1 MMKTFWLILLPTL
14 GAAAGTSDWLP
25 APANWDTSAVPAVDL
40 STFLDKPAGAHG
52 PITIRDGHLVK
63 PDGSRWRIWGV
74 NFTGGACF
82 PEKEDA
88 PRVAQHLAHL
98 GINCVRFHFL
108 DSNWGREASLWDPE
122 RDDTQALD
130 PRQMDRLD
138 CLVKALKDQGIYSN
152 FNLNVGRV
160 YRPGDKVR
168 DHMWIGLGKAL
179 QYFDSR
185 IQELHRD
192 YARLL
197 LTHRNPYTDTEYR
210 YEPALAI
217 VELVNENSIMES
229 WFNGR
234 LRGKQNQKG
243 AGTWSDIPASYARDL
258 TEHYNRWL
266 TQALGEKKLAS
277 LRRSLGL
284 GENEPVPRLQPEDF
298 DGADAKRFQEEA
310 RFYMSLEATYFRM
323 MERTIKGRLGAR
335 PLLVAN
341 SDHNHYKSSYPLL
354 QSMSLLDVVDGHIY
368 WQHPSYTRDPNTG
381 KRGFRIKNT
390 PMVDAPEQSTVVQL
404 ARSRVAGKPYTVS
417 ETNHPFPNEYA
428 CEGIPILAAYALL
441 HDWDGLF
448 FYTFAHS
455 DPREWRTRRPGHF
468 DIGVDPVKR
477 ISLAA
482 AGCMFHRGDVQPA
495 QTTVYRSYTEAQ
507 VIGSLRLE
515 PSRYRPFF
523 TPGFTNELCL
533 RHGMAIRSF
542 TGGASF
548 IPPYKRDSRLT
559 SDTGELAWN
568 TTGGKGLVT
577 IDTQR
582 TQAFIGHVQNA
593 PPALPNI
600 EIDMETA
607 FACVLLTSLDS
618 KPLAASHRMLLC
630 TTARSALTGMQW
642 NEQRTS
648 LTDWGQLPMV
658 IEPVAGRV
666 TLRNLQSA
674 KSLLVRTLDTNGWPD
689 PAPKTVQV
697 SDNHVEIAL
706 GRNTT
711 PWLIIE
717 RF

>member
-1 MMKTFWLILLPTL
+1 
-14 GAAAGTSDWLP
+14 
-25 APANWDTSAVPAVDL
+25 VDL
-40 STFLDKPAGAHG
+40 SGLLDKPAGAHG
-52 PITIRDGHLVK
+52 PMTLRDGHFVK
-63 PDGSRWRIWGV
+63 PDGTRWRIWGV

-88 PRVAQHLAHL
+88 PRVARHLARL

-138 CLVKALKDQGIYSN
+138 CFVKALKDRGIYSN

-160 YRPGDKVR
+160 YRPGDRVR
-168 DHMWIGLGKAL
+168 DHEWIGLGKAL
-179 QYFDSR
+179 QYFDPR

-217 VELVNENSIMES
+217 VELVNENSIVES

-234 LRGKQNQKG
+234 LRGKQNSKG
-243 AGTWSDIPASYARDL
+243 AGTWSDIPASYAQDL

-266 TQALGEKKLAS
+266 TQTLDETQLAS
-277 LRRSLGL
+277 LRRSLDL
-284 GENEPVPRLQPEDF
+284 GENDPVPRLQPEDF
-298 DGADAKRFQEEA
+298 DAAAADRFQWEA
-310 RFYMSLEATYFRM
+310 RFYMSLEAGYFRM
-323 MERTIKGRLGAR
+323 MEQTLKESLGLRA
-335 PLLVAN
+335 LVVAN
-341 SDHNHYKSSYPLL
+341 SDHNHYRSGYPLL
-354 QSMSLLDVVDGHIY
+354 RSMSLLDAVDGHIY
-368 WQHPSYTRDPNTG
+368 WQHPNYITDPDTG
-381 KRGFRIKNT
+381 KRGFHIKNT

-455 DPREWRTRRPGHF
+455 DPREWATRRPGHF

-477 ISLAA
+477 ISLAG

-495 QTTVYRSYTEAQ
+495 RTTVYRSYTETQ
-507 VIGSLRLE
+507 VIESLRLDT
-515 PSRYRPFF
+515 SRYRPFF
-523 TPGFTNELCL
+523 TPGFANELCL
-533 RHGMAIRSF
+533 VHGTAIRSF
-542 TGGASF
+542 EQEAASY
-548 IPPYKRDSRLT
+548 PPFKSTTHLR
-559 SDTGELAWN
+559 SDTGELMWRKTA
-568 TTGGKGLVT
+568 GKGLVT
-577 IDTQR
+577 INTR
-582 TQAFIGHVQNA
+582 HTQAYIGHVQTHG
-593 PPALPNI
+593 PALPNLA
-600 EIDMETA
+600 IDMETP
-607 FACVLLTSLDS
+607 FASIFLTSLDGAS
-618 KPLAASHRMLLC
+618 LAASRRMLLC
-630 TTARSALTGMQW
+630 TTARSALTDMQW
-642 NEQRTS
+642 NEARTS

-658 IEPVAGRV
+658 IEPVLGRV

-674 KSLLVRTLDTNGWPD
+674 TSLQVRPLDANGLPG
-689 PAPKTVQV
+689 PTPKTVPV
-697 SDNHVEIAL
+697 RDNQIEIVL
-706 GRNTT
+706 GRSTT

-717 RF
+717 RL